1 MILPLALAIIRI
13 KRRTGKSILEV
24 VARILDEID
33 PQIVALLQ
41 LYNLDYYSYTLTRNS
56 YYDLSSTLDII
67 KYFLANGTSKFHNQL
82 VFTFLSKIKSKSFT
96 PRLQQFTLECL
107 QIIGNSSHTKLKL
120 LWFYHFLLKYKPSQV
135 GPFCLSNMYK
145 IIKKSHMVISD
156 AATHNATIAN
166 LVANLQL
173 ETYPFSVKHTN
184 TLVLFHFKVL
194 KKINYHPATVKALL
208 IIHDNPAIL
217 HISMHSC

>member
-13 KRRTGKSILEV
+13 KRRTGKSIHEII
-24 VARILDEID
+24 ARLLDEID

-41 LYNLDYYSYTLTRNS
+41 PYNLDYYSYTLTRNS
-56 YYDLSSTLDII
+56 YYDLSSTLEII
-67 KYFLANGTSKFHNQL
+67 KYFLVNGTSKFHNQL
-82 VFTFLSKIKSKSFT
+82 VLTFLAKIKSKSFT
-96 PRLQQFTLECL
+96 PQLQQFTLECL

-145 IIKKSHMVISD
+145 IIKKKRSYGSIS
-156 AATHNATIAN
+156 NATISN
-166 LVANLQL
+166 LVANLQP
-173 ETYPFSVKHTN
+173 ETYPFSVKHIN
-184 TLVLFHFKVL
+184 TLVVFHFKLL
-194 KKINYHPATVKALL
+194 KKINYQPATVKALL

-217 HISMHSC
+217 HISMLSC